1 VNFAHSPTLP
11 ISPIFSEFNPAQE
24 SHAAHLAHFA
34 QKGIG
39 PKGHYVQKGLLD
51 DNYRPDIF

>member
-1 VNFAHSPTLP
+1 LP

-24 SHAAHLAHFA
+24 SHAAQITQGPLRL
-34 QKGIG
+34 KGTG

-51 DNYRPDIF
+51 DNYRPEGPQR